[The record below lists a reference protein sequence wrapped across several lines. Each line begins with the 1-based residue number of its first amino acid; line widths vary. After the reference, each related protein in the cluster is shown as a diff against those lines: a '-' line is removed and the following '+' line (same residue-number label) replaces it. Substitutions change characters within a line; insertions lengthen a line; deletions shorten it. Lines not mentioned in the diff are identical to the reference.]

1 MDKAWPLGSV
11 PLLRPFLEDVV
22 VVVVVSD
29 ATFVPPPPLV
39 RVLTLDSPL
48 AGVEDRDRR
57 FRPGKKR
64 QSSTISK
71 RYGVSNIP

>member
-1 MDKAWPLGSV
+1 M

-22 VVVVVSD
+22 VVVAAAAVVVVVSD
-29 ATFVPPPPLV
+29 AAFVPPPPLV

>member
-1 MDKAWPLGSV
+1 M

-22 VVVVVSD
+22 VVVVVVSD
-29 ATFVPPPPLV
+29 EAFVPPPPLV

-57 FRPGKKR
+57 FRPEKMR
-64 QSSTISK
+64 Q
-71 RYGVSNIP
+71 